1 MLTEIKLNDIASF
14 KHEACLQ
21 TDKPINFVYGLNG
34 TGKSSFT
41 RYLAHRD
48 DPKYAQC
55 SITPAIDS
63 EKEEILVYN
72 QDYIS
77 EIFVDLEYL
86 PGVFTLSRQNKK
98 AYDAIKKATQ
108 KLDELNVQD
117 KAIEEAQQN
126 SDATFAAAAAQVRD
140 KLWEIKTKYSGGD
153 RVLDYCLEG
162 YKGSKV
168 SLFCRVKDTEIIKD
182 EVLRPIEILK
192 QDLIQLTATEGR
204 SYQLLP
210 ELPSLPIKEEDIRL
224 LKKVIVGN
232 QESTISTVMDEFANA
247 TWVKRGIEYIDKD
260 GHRCPFCHQETI
272 TDDYLQELQSYFDES
287 YERDIQALQ
296 LLENEL
302 NDALARIAPN
312 TSFEDIPII
321 VPLREKYLLAFQNCK
336 AALTASLAT
345 VRLKIEH
352 PNIEHELTTCQE
364 EVSAVNAI
372 IIEANNQ
379 ITAFN
384 SRVAN
389 LPYVKESIKE
399 EFWKFQR
406 REYDTTLS
414 VYDSAVK
421 AHDKDTVDNNKK
433 KEELENQR
441 KQQRAII
448 ATNQKDVVNID
459 EAITHINNNLQS
471 IGITDFHIAKCEGKN
486 AYRISRAEEGEE
498 KIFTTLS
505 EGEKMLI
512 SFLYFIET
520 CTGRPT
526 ADAPEKKKII
536 VIDDPIS
543 SLSHIHVFNV
553 SCLLR
558 EKFIDK
564 IDGKHPFEQVFIL
577 THSLYFFYEVVYR
590 KKETREECEKLF
602 RMAKNAEGSY
612 IEEMKYSEI
621 RNDYETYWAVV
632 NDPNTPPILLANCMR
647 NILDYFFGFV
657 GRLEFNNIFNI
668 DALKD
673 VRFTAFCHYMNRES
687 HNGPENISDYKEI
700 NYADFQKALEL
711 VFKKTGFGE
720 HYKKMSKVAAMKA

>member
-1 MLTEIKLNDIASF
+1 MLTEIKLNGFASF
-14 KHEACLQ
+14 KHETCLQ

-34 TGKSSFT
+34 TGKSSLT

-55 SITPAIDS
+55 SITPAIEP

-72 QDYIS
+72 QDYIH
-77 EIFVDLEYL
+77 ETFVERDRQN
-86 PGVFTLSRQNKK
+86 GVFTLSKQNKK
-98 AYDAIKKATQ
+98 AYDAIQKATQ
-108 KLDELNVQD
+108 KLAELDVQD
-117 KAIEEAQQN
+117 KSVEEAQQK
-126 SDATFAAAAAQVRD
+126 SDATFASAEAQARERT
-140 KLWEIKTKYSGGD
+140 WELKTTYSGGD

-162 YKGSKV
+162 YKGSKA
-168 SLFCRVKDTEIIKD
+168 SLFNKVKDTEVKKE
-182 EVLRPIEILK
+182 EVLRPIEVLK
-192 QDLIQLTATEGR
+192 QDLIQLTAMEGQ

-210 ELPSLPIKEEDIRL
+210 ELPSLPIKEEDIKL

-232 QESTISTVMDEFANA
+232 QESTISAVMDEFANA
-247 TWVKRGIEYIDKD
+247 TWVRTGIPYIDKA

-272 TDDYLQELQSYFDES
+272 SDDYLKELQSYFDES

-296 LLENEL
+296 LLEQTL
-302 NDALARIAPN
+302 NDTLARVVPGS
-312 TSFEDIPII
+312 SFEDIPII
-321 VPLREKYLLAFQNCK
+321 APLREKYLLAFQDFK

-352 PNIEHELTTCQE
+352 PNIEHEFTTCQE
-364 EVSAVNAI
+364 EVSAVNDI
-372 IIEANNQ
+372 IAEANSQ
-379 ITAFN
+379 IAAFN
-384 SRVAN
+384 ARVAK
-389 LPYVKESIKE
+389 LPDVKESIKE

-414 VYDSAVK
+414 AYEAAVK
-421 AHDKDTVDNNKK
+421 AHDKDTSDNNKN
-433 KEELENQR
+433 KEEVENQR
-441 KQQRAII
+441 KQQRSII
-448 ATNQKDVVNID
+448 AANQKDVVNID

-471 IGITDFHIAKCEGKN
+471 IGITDFHIVKCEGEN
-486 AYRISRAEEGEE
+486 AYHISRAEEGEE
-498 KIFTTLS
+498 KVFTTLS

-520 CTGRPT
+520 CTGRPA

-536 VIDDPIS
+536 VIDDPLS

-564 IDGKHPFEQVFIL
+564 VKDKHPFEQVFIL

-602 RMAKNAEGSY
+602 RMAKNADGSY

-621 RNDYETYWAVV
+621 RNDYEAYWSVI
-632 NDPNTPPILLANCMR
+632 NDPKTPPALLANCMR

-657 GRLEFNNIFNI
+657 DRLEFNNIFNI
-668 DALKD
+668 PELKD
-673 VRFTAFCHYMNRES
+673 VRFTAFNHYVNRES

-700 NYADFQKALEL
+700 DYDVFHEALKL
-711 VFKKTGFGE
+711 VFEKTGFGE
-720 HYKKMSKVAAMKA
+720 HYKKMRKVAVMKA